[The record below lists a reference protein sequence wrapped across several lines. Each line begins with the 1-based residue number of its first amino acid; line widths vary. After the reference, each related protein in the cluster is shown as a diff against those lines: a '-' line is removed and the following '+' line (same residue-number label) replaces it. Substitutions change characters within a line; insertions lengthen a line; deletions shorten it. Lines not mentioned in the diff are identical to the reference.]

1 MKQKV
6 ENKFLLIFRFIK
18 TKAKQV
24 PLPFMEGM
32 SLYDVISFFVRGIV
46 EGNVTTRASSLAFS
60 FFLAIFP
67 AILFLFTLIPYI
79 RIDGFQMELFELMQ
93 DIMPPQTYEVARSTI
108 DDILTQKQGG
118 LLSIGFIF
126 TLLFATN
133 GVYSIITN
141 FSQSV
146 HQIDFRSFW
155 QQYIVAVGLTVILS
169 VLLFLSIAVLMF
181 TDSVGNYFVELDYFS
196 GYVAELLQLGRILI
210 LVLLVQTSV
219 SILIYFGPTKHNDWH
234 FFSPGSLLATSLI
247 IVSSLLFAYYVNNF
261 SQYNRL
267 YGSIGTLMII
277 MLWIYVNSLVLII
290 GFELD
295 ASIQGVKKK
304 IINDISEEEPT
315 HLITESNSKK

>member
-1 MKQKV
+1 MKKKV
-6 ENKFLLIFRFIK
+6 TNRLLVIFRFLQ
-18 TKAKQV
+18 AKSKQI

-32 SLYDVISFFVRGIV
+32 SLFDVISFFFKGIV

-93 DIMPPQTYEVARSTI
+93 DIMPPQTYEVAKSTI

-118 LLSIGFIF
+118 LLSVGFIG

-141 FSQSV
+141 FSQSY
-146 HQIDFRSFW
+146 HEIDFRSFW

-169 VLLFLSIAVLMF
+169 VLLFLAIAVLMF
-181 TDSVGNYFVELDYFS
+181 SESVGNYFVELDYFS
-196 GYVAELLQLGRILI
+196 GYVANLLQVARYLILI
-210 LVLLVQTSV
+210 LLVQTSV
-219 SILIYFGPTKHNDWH
+219 SLLIYFGPIKHSDWH
-234 FFSPGSLLATSLI
+234 FFSPGSILATTLI
-247 IVSSLLFAYYVNNF
+247 ISSSLLFAYYVNNF

-304 IINDISEEEPT
+304 IINENSEDEQPK
-315 HLITESNSKK
+315 LID